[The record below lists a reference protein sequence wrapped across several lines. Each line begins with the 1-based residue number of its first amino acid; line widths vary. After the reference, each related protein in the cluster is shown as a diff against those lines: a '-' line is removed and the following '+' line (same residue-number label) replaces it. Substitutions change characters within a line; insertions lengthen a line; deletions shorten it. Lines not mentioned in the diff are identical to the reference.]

1 MNSMLNKQT
10 YYETDFFLMII
21 QPITKVENSYK
32 KSFYELLSD
41 KVKNI
46 RNKIKSHIAV
56 KTQSNSNYVF

>member
-41 KVKNI
+41 NVKNI
-46 RNKIKSHIAV
+46 CNKIKSHIAV